1 MFDPRAREG
10 SVRTKQRKSQ
20 AGRLN
25 SSGKPAT
32 RQTTYDSTEMSSMA
46 STSNGSFNSIRA
58 EQKYQKKTRAKQQQ
72 GCDCGPLLDKIGK
85 TIQRDRSGHWLW
97 LFTFLLFTILYFAGR
112 TSFPRLTRT
121 TKRSKAGWRLS
132 RRKPKTKCSIST
144 RTWKNVLRKS
154 GTTARSG
161 WRDGSWKTT

>member
-1 MFDPRAREG
+1 MRGGGGRGQQGGPEHPRDWTSDQVLIINIKIKAFFRLNCLAMNTQLAPTAACYRCKCLTPRAREG

-85 TIQRDRSGHWLW
+85 TIQRDRSCHWL
-97 LFTFLLFTILYFAGR
+97 
-112 TSFPRLTRT
+112 
-121 TKRSKAGWRLS
+121 
-132 RRKPKTKCSIST
+132 
-144 RTWKNVLRKS
+144 
-154 GTTARSG
+154 
-161 WRDGSWKTT
+161 